1 MSQYDPN
8 LDPNIEINR
17 IPPSQPVY
25 TETIETV
32 VVRPES
38 NTGWWVAGILSAVVL
53 IALFWVLAS
62 RGSDDTTEMELARAQ
77 AEAAQANANADQA
90 IIQGQIAGAQQ
101 SVDFARADA
110 ARAQAEAARAIGEAR
125 SAQAEASR
133 PLIIEVPA
141 QTAPVAAPAPSGSAT
156 ITSTSPQ
163 N

>member
-8 LDPNIEINR
+8 LDPNVEINR

-38 NTGWWVAGILSAVVL
+38 NTGWWVAGILSAIVL

-62 RGSDDTTEMELARAQ
+62 GGNDDETEMELARAQ

-90 IIQGQIAGAQQ
+90 VIQGQIAGAQQ
-101 SVDFARADA
+101 SVEFARADA
-110 ARAQAEAARAIGEAR
+110 ARAQAEAARAISEAR
-125 SAQAEASR
+125 SAQADAAR
-133 PLIIEVPA
+133 PVIIEVPT
-141 QTAPVAAPAPSGSAT
+141 QAPPTPAPTGSAT

>member
-17 IPPSQPVY
+17 IPPSRPVY

-38 NTGWWVAGILSAVVL
+38 NTGWWVAGILSAIVL

-62 RGSDDTTEMELARAQ
+62 RGNDDTAELELARAQ
-77 AEAAQANANADQA
+77 AEAAEANANADQA
-90 IIQGQIAGAQQ
+90 VIEGQIAGARQ

-125 SAQAEASR
+125 TAQAEASR
-133 PLIIEVPA
+133 PVIIEVPA
-141 QTAPVAAPAPSGSAT
+141 PPAPAPTGSAT